1 MATVYHKHVEGLG
14 ELSAALQGIPRDLR
28 TQVLAVA
35 VKKAA
40 APVVRAAKQFAQRSR
55 RTGALQKSIT
65 STVRKYKNDGV
76 AVAVI
81 GPDKAYY
88 GDGKRLKKGADRTGA
103 DKPANYAHLVEF
115 GHLSRAGT
123 GTNVATAKG
132 TSRRKGTFEAQS
144 FILPQPF
151 MRPALASTAGVVR
164 GELIKGISTGIE
176 RTRARLVKKGLHA
189 A

>member
-1 MATVYHKHVEGLG
+1 MGTVYHKHVAGLG

-55 RTGALQKSIT
+55 RTGALQKSLT
-65 STVRKYKNDGV
+65 SVVRQYRDKGV

-81 GPDKAYY
+81 GPDKSYY
-88 GDGKRLKKGADRTGA
+88 SGGKRLKKRADRTGA

-123 GTNVATAKG
+123 GVSVATAKG
-132 TSRRKGTFEAQS
+132 TRVRKGTFGALS

-151 MRPALASTAGVVR
+151 MRPALASTAGAVR
-164 GELIKGISTGIE
+164 AELIQGISKGIE
-176 RTRARLVKKGLHA
+176 RSRARLVKKGLHA